1 MNVVGLTDIGLVREK
16 NQDSIYSSN
25 ESDFPIFII
34 ADGMGGHKA
43 GEIASK
49 DAINI
54 IKNVFLKHREKLI
67 NKKNIF
73 EVIEES
79 IRIANETIYEKS
91 LNLIEYK
98 GMGTTISLCYIYKSH
113 IYIGHVGDSRIY
125 KIKDHGIKQVTEDHS
140 LINELIKKGKIS
152 EEEAKHHPQKNVIM
166 RAVGTSKEIEIDIS
180 EVKFKKGEKLL
191 LCSDGL
197 SNMLSEEEMLGILK
211 MNSSLENI
219 GEKLINMAKEN
230 GGYDNVSLILIEF

>member
-140 LINELIKKGKIS
+140 LINELIKTGKIS